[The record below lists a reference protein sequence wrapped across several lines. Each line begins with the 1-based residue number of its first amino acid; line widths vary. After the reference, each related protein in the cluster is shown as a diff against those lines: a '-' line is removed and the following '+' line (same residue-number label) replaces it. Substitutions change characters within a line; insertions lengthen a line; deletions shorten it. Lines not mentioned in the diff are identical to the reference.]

1 MSVEVIR
8 RDGGKENMKAYRKKQ
23 RVWSFVLAV
32 ILLILSFPI
41 QSIAVF
47 LNETENTAGAT
58 ESVEQDNEEVYIV
71 SEDRS
76 KRGEFEKHY
85 YLSDGSFTAVTYTEA
100 VHYLDENG
108 EWQDIDYSLSL
119 NENTGAYESENGD
132 FKVAFSAV
140 ANYSGDPDGAEFVKE
155 NAVNSSDSAG
165 AAANIAADSA
175 TPAELISLKKDSNV
189 LSWTLTANK
198 TTAGTILS
206 SSQTGITQV
215 NNCLT
220 ADESL
225 LTVKNT
231 AQAQVLGELKTTQQ
245 SVGEVSEQSFEKVSP
260 DAPEAFALPLVS
272 NKVEY
277 SGIFGEDEGISVR
290 YTVYQNRVE
299 EDIFIERKTDIDSF
313 SMSVECGD
321 LRAVLNE
328 DNSVDFLDVS
338 GEMA

>member
-1 MSVEVIR
+1 
-8 RDGGKENMKAYRKKQ
+8 MKLRIAT
-23 RVWSFVLAV
+23 FFLALV
-32 ILLILSFPI
+32 LLILSFPL
-41 QSIAVF
+41 QSMAEF
-47 LNETENTAGAT
+47 LAKTESYGENTAEGKDT
-58 ESVEQDNEEVYIV
+58 ESAEEVVYIV
-71 SEDRS
+71 GEDRS

-85 YLSDGSFTAVTYTEA
+85 YLSDGSFAAVTYTEA

-119 NENTGAYESENGD
+119 NENSGAYESENGD

-140 ANYSGDPDGAEFVKE
+140 ANYSGDPDGADFAKE

-206 SSQTGITQV
+206 SSQTGITQA
-215 NNCLT
+215 NNS
-220 ADESL
+220 ADL

-290 YTVYQNRVE
+290 YTVY
-299 EDIFIERKTDIDSF
+299 
-313 SMSVECGD
+313 
-321 LRAVLNE
+321 
-328 DNSVDFLDVS
+328 
-338 GEMA
+338 